1 MVPASMEQPGTSFAS
16 IIRLVL
22 ADDHPIVLAGLEQ
35 LFATEPGFVV
45 VATAA
50 TGSETLTAVAEH
62 RPDVLV
68 LDLRMPDLG
77 GIDVVRQLQQER
89 SATRVVV
96 LTASESDE
104 VIEAIRI
111 GVQGVVLKDMAP
123 ALLVRCVRAVHRGD
137 KWIEKVLAT
146 RALDRLL
153 ARRSAE
159 QDVAVLTRRELEV
172 AQLVAQGFSNKA
184 VAARMLITEG
194 TVKLHVHH
202 VYGKLG
208 VDGRMSLAA
217 LLRRKGLV

>member
-1 MVPASMEQPGTSFAS
+1 MNQPGTSPVA

-22 ADDHPIVLAGLEQ
+22 ADDHPIVLAGLAQ

-45 VATAA
+45 VSTAA
-50 TGSETLTAVAEH
+50 SGSETLTAVRKH

-68 LDLRMPDLG
+68 LDLRMPDMG
-77 GIDVVRQLQQER
+77 GIDVVRQLQHER
-89 SATRVVV
+89 CATRVVI

-104 VIEAIRI
+104 VLEAIRM

-123 ALLVRCVRAVHRGD
+123 ALLVRCVRAVNSGD
-137 KWIEKVLAT
+137 KWIERVLAT

-159 QDVAVLTRRELEV
+159 HDVAVLTRRELEV
-172 AQLVAQGFSNKA
+172 AQLIAQGFSNKA
-184 VAARMLITEG
+184 VASRMLITEG

-202 VYGKLG
+202 VYEKLG
-208 VDGRMSLAA
+208 VDGRMALAA
-217 LLRRKGLV
+217 LLRKKGMV

>member
-1 MVPASMEQPGTSFAS
+1 MNQPGTFPAAV
-16 IIRLVL
+16 IRLVL
-22 ADDHPIVLAGLEQ
+22 ADDHPIVLAGLAQ

-50 TGSETLTAVAEH
+50 TGSDTLTAVRKH

-77 GIDVVRQLQQER
+77 GLDVLRQLQFER
-89 SATRVVV
+89 STTRVVV

-104 VIEAIRI
+104 VIAAIHM

-123 ALLVRCVRAVHRGD
+123 ALLVRCVRAVNAGD

-153 ARRSAE
+153 ARGSAE
-159 QDVAVLTRRELEV
+159 KDVAVLTRRELEV
-172 AQLVAQGFSNKA
+172 AQLIAQGFSNKA
-184 VAARMLITEG
+184 VASRMLITEG

-202 VYGKLG
+202 VYEKLD
-208 VDGRMSLAA
+208 VDGRMALAA
-217 LLRRKGLV
+217 LLRGKGLV